1 MKKIEEMTLK
11 EKIGQVVVCGFQGT
25 EYSEELKT
33 LIEDYKLGN
42 IILFTRNIENVKQ
55 MHDLNMK
62 IHQSIIKETN
72 IMPFISI
79 DQEGGMVTRIM
90 KEATFFPGNMT
101 LGATCNYQYARK
113 VGEMMGE
120 ELRSI
125 GVNMN
130 LAPSLDVNNNPLN
143 PVIGVR
149 SYSDNPEV
157 VAKFGKNYILG
168 LQSKGVIATAKH
180 FPGHGDTNVDSHRG
194 LPIIVHNK
202 ERLNSVELV
211 PFKNCLNDVEAIM
224 SAHILF
230 EAYEDGGLP
239 GTLSKKVITD
249 LLRNELGYK
258 GLIVSDCMEMKAID
272 NKYGAPMGALMGLK
286 AGLDQVMV
294 SATYSKQIEA
304 FKVIEEAVLS
314 GELKMEELDEKVE
327 RILKAK
333 EKNYKTIEEHFFN
346 KTWEEKK
353 EILLKKENKDLASKI
368 VDLSLTKVRGKDLY
382 INKKTLVVATEPF
395 AMTIAEDELSDRS
408 IVSAIKEN
416 NVNVD
421 TIKIEVNLDD
431 NKINNI
437 LEKAKEYEQ
446 VLVCTYNATA
456 YKKQA
461 LLINKLNNVVE
472 DLFVLS
478 TRSPYDLYQFRA
490 VKNYFCLYEYTP
502 NSVMTLV
509 RYLKKEIKCCGKL
522 PISLDEKI
530 EVGAS
535 IYVGL
540 DEYPLEKNIEYL
552 KQLKELKIEKVFISG
567 HIPEM
572 KDSFLEELKCVLN
585 TALELDLKM
594 ILDISKPM
602 YEKIFKELPKIYAL
616 RLDYGFTIEEIAN
629 MYKEQSQKEDGFVI
643 ELNAST
649 ITEENVNYLLNQGV
663 ILQNIRISHNFYPK
677 KYTGLSREVVL
688 EKNKIL
694 NKYGMKAS
702 IYIPSSKQNRPP
714 MYEGL
719 PTIEEHRGQI
729 LEATLSEIKG
739 LAVNEII
746 FGDAYCS
753 KEELMA
759 ARDFNYDVA
768 VIPLKLFNGL
778 PDELKKELTKVL
790 RNRTDSTEYFVR
802 GSNRIEGIKPN
813 NCIQRKTKYVTL
825 DNEKFMR
832 YQGEVCIMLKDLE
845 SDERVN
851 VIGECMCSLKTLEM
865 IKPGAFFTFKIIG
878 E

>member
-1 MKKIEEMTLK
+1 MNKIEEMTLK
-11 EKIGQVVVCGFQGT
+11 EKIGQVVVCGFQGS
-25 EYSEELKT
+25 EYSKELKT

-42 IILFTRNIENVKQ
+42 VILFTRNIENVKQ
-55 MHDLNMK
+55 LHDLNMK
-62 IHQSIIKETN
+62 IHQSIIKETGV
-72 IMPFISI
+72 MPFISI

-101 LGATCNYQYARK
+101 LGATGNYEYARM

-157 VAKFGKNYILG
+157 VSRFGRNYILG

-194 LPIIVHNK
+194 LPIILHNK
-202 ERLNSVELV
+202 ERLNKVELV
-211 PFKNCLNDVEAIM
+211 PFKNSLNDVEAIM

-230 EAYEDGGLP
+230 EAYEDNGLP

-249 LLRNELGYK
+249 LLRKELGYK

-272 NKYGAPMGALMGLK
+272 NKYGAPQGALMGLK

-304 FKVIEEAVLS
+304 FNVIEKAVLS

-327 RILKAK
+327 RILEAK
-333 EKNYKTIEEHFFN
+333 RRNYKTIEEHFFN

-353 EILLKKENKDLASKI
+353 EILLKKESKEIVSKI

-416 NVNVD
+416 QVNVD
-421 TIKIEVNLDD
+421 TIKIEVNISDEVID
-431 NKINNI
+431 SIV
-437 LEKAKEYEQ
+437 EKAKSYEQ

-461 LLINKLNNVVE
+461 LLINRLNNVVE

-478 TRSPYDLYQFRA
+478 TRSPYDLYQFRQ

-535 IYVGL
+535 VYVGL
-540 DEYPLEKNIEYL
+540 DEYPLEKNFEYL
-552 KQLKELKIEKVFISG
+552 EKLKSLKIEKVFVSG

-572 KDSFLEELKCVLN
+572 KEGFLLELKEVCKK
-585 TALELDLKM
+585 AKELGLKI
-594 ILDISKPM
+594 ILDISKPA
-602 YEKIFKELPKIYAL
+602 YEKVFKELPEIYAL
-616 RLDYGFTIEEIAN
+616 RLDYGFTLDDIVN
-629 MYKEQSQKEDGFVI
+629 MYNEEMKKENGFVI

-649 ITEENVNYLLNQGV
+649 IKEESINYLLNQGV
-663 ILQNIRISHNFYPK
+663 VLQDIRISHNFYPK
-677 KYTGLSREVVL
+677 KYSGLSRKIVK
-688 EKNKIL
+688 EKNEFL
-694 NKYGMKAS
+694 SKYGMKAS
-702 IYIPSSKQNRPP
+702 IYIPSFNQKRPP

-719 PTIEEHRGQI
+719 PTIEEHRNQI
-729 LEATLSEIKG
+729 LEATLSEIKS
-739 LAVNEII
+739 LNVSEII

-753 KEELMA
+753 LEELKI
-759 ARDFNYDVA
+759 ARDFDYDVS
-768 VIPLKLFNGL
+768 VIPLKLFSRL
-778 PDELKKELTKVL
+778 PDEIMDELKKIH
-790 RNRTDSTEYFVR
+790 RNRPDSTEYFVR
-802 GSNRIEGIKPN
+802 ASNRMEGIMAN
-813 NCIQRKTKYVTL
+813 NTIQRKQKYVTL
-825 DNEKFMR
+825 DNEKFKR
-832 YQGEVCIMLKDLE
+832 YQGEICIMLKDLE

-851 VIGECMCSLKTLEM
+851 VIGECLCSLETLQM
-865 IKPGAFFTFKIIG
+865 IKPGGRFTFKIIG